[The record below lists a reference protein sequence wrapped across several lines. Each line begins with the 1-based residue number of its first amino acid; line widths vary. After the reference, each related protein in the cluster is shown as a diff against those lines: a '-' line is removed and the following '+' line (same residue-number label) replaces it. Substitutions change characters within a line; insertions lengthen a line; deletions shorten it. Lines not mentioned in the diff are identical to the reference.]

1 MRLINLSA
9 DLNITN
15 RTLPTELT
23 FGGSPNY
30 SLNFLLLIKTQDIK
44 LPAAALSHKEAIAHV
59 SVALLEY
66 LLASCRSS

>member
-9 DLNITN
+9 DLHITN
-15 RTLPTELT
+15 RTLTELT

-30 SLNFLLLIKTQDIK
+30 SLKFLLLIKTQDVK